1 MFKKA
6 IIVAEI
12 GCNHQG
18 KIDKAKKLIRAAALC
33 GANYVK

>member
-6 IIVAEI
+6 IIVVEI

-18 KIDKAKKLIRAAALC
+18 KIDKAKKLIEQQHCVVLIM
-33 GANYVK
+33 